1 MLTNDNN
8 AENKPKVVRR
18 SSLKNRNQAPKLPL
32 EALKAKPKR
41 NSISWGQTDT
51 FNFKENNPTLE
62 DTKNLDNK
70 EKEEKEE
77 KHKKFLETRR
87 KSVQNEFVPQ
97 KQLTDKNKELDEE
110 ILNEELKKNM
120 ENNIK
125 IGKQAKDDIS
135 ESRESC
141 SSSGSGKEYSKSG
154 SYCSSC
160 NNKLSKSESPSK
172 NESERDS
179 LKISKKKNKKDEK
192 KENNT
197 KSKIKFKINDE
208 KEIIKKNNKKKEK
221 EKEKEKEDN
230 KKINLKGKVKI
241 IKKKEEYNEYKK
253 EKSNKDK
260 QEINE
265 DNQEINTDNKEKEK
279 ENKPEIKDGRI
290 RLISYKEAKELNL
303 DKVAYIAL
311 TDGSIL
317 IVRKDLNS
325 MNEVYANKSKDNL
338 KNRNYISKLNFCIKG
353 IKNEYE
359 NIFNNSQNMSQYN
372 SIHQIYK
379 RPSYNQNQSLN
390 DFQRQHQPIQNN
402 FPKSEYSFNGQLY
415 TNNISLH
422 NQNCSRNVQRN
433 NKINTNNTTYFY
445 NRYNPST
452 NSLFKLNR
460 DPQLFKYFS
469 PYKAQNP
476 NTKYINHRH
485 SLSNNNIVQSN
496 NQPLKQYIQIKNTQR
511 QPDRNKYKVI
521 EVIPCNCC
529 EVNNNQM
536 LDNSQVNTKIIEPII
551 YQEVIPSE
559 TILSRNNSHY
569 IHQRN
574 PNIIYSPIETNY
586 SDNNNCCMFEQELN
600 DCLSN
605 H

>member
-1 MLTNDNN
+1 MKKYKYEKLKHFDYLDSECAYLTH
-8 AENKPKVVRR
+8 
-18 SSLKNRNQAPKLPL
+18 SLKNLPIQIL
-32 EALKAKPKR
+32 EIMPPR
-41 NSISWGQTDT
+41 MRDY
-51 FNFKENNPTLE
+51 
-62 DTKNLDNK
+62 
-70 EKEEKEE
+70 
-77 KHKKFLETRR
+77 
-87 KSVQNEFVPQ
+87 
-97 KQLTDKNKELDEE
+97 
-110 ILNEELKKNM
+110 
-120 ENNIK
+120 
-125 IGKQAKDDIS
+125 GKYAV
-135 ESRESC
+135 
-141 SSSGSGKEYSKSG
+141 GKEISLGTLSSKGASTKVSSTSTVFGNKQTHASRSKSTLILG
-154 SYCSSC
+154 SAFINHHKIQDEIKYKKGFYDKIYK
-160 NNKLSKSESPSK
+160 KLDDFNYRTLSYYF
-172 NESERDS
+172 NE
-179 LKISKKKNKKDEK
+179 DE
-192 KENNT
+192 T
-197 KSKIKFKINDE
+197 LYFKLTDE
-208 KEIIKKNNKKKEK
+208 KEREEK
-221 EKEKEKEDN
+221 EKEKENN

-253 EKSNKDK
+253 EKSNEDK

-279 ENKPEIKDGRI
+279 ENKPEIKDRRI

-325 MNEVYANKSKDNL
+325 KNKVYANKSKDNL

-359 NIFNNSQNMSQYN
+359 NIFNNSQNKSQYN

-379 RPSYNQNQSLN
+379 RPSYNQNQSQN

-422 NQNCSRNVQRN
+422 NQNCSRNVQRI

-452 NSLFKLNR
+452 NSLFKLNK
-460 DPQLFKYFS
+460 DPQLYKYFS
-469 PYKAQNP
+469 PYKAQNQ
-476 NTKYINHRH
+476 NTQYINHRH